1 MEHLFLFDG
10 AHQPCPWELDYFST
24 ALSTQMNFKRH
35 TFTTFTS
42 ALKKFLLD
50 STIYFLRAGN

>member
-50 STIYFLRAGN
+50 YIYSTRR